1 MSIQHP
7 KATFVDGYCKEV
19 IRTKE
24 KQRSQ
29 VAEIYQKIKQEWKL

>member
-1 MSIQHP
+1 MSILHP
-7 KATFVDGYCKEV
+7 KAISADGYCKEV

-24 KQRSQ
+24 KQRGQ